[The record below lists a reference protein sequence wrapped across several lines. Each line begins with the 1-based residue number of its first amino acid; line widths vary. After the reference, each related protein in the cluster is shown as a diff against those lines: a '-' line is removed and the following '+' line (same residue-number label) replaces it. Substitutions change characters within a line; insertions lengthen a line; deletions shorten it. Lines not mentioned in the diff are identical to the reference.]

1 MQQISE
7 ERINQFLTGRDP
19 MLGIIAMECG
29 YQDEQVSIIYRHPT
43 AGKKLKLVDFE
54 PFVWAKMEGARKL
67 YIDPKTG
74 LQDKILLQKKLRQYG
89 IVAKG
94 LNIYSDEGETTDRL
108 ENGYRILFEA
118 KNKMCFNKF
127 LQFFKYGGCDVYGQ
141 DKLFLAVT
149 PVEQYMMKSGKRMF
163 KGFEDYDKL
172 LRLEFD
178 LETTGLD
185 PLVDSIDQIGL
196 RSNHGYE
203 KIISI
208 VGDNEDDLRDNEL
221 RAIDEMFQIIHWL
234 KPDVITGHNSE
245 NFDWNFIMV
254 RCEMLGTT
262 IAEMSEK
269 YFKLPIYK
277 KKRKTALKLGGEVEY
292 FNQTVVWGH
301 NITDSLH
308 AVRRAQAIDSN
319 MKKASL
325 KYVSE
330 YSKLKK
336 PNRVYVPGDKISTI
350 WNDMEHDY
358 AFNDSN
364 GDWYVID
371 EINPLKEDYIV
382 VTGRYIV
389 ERYLLDDLYETDK
402 IELRYNQANFLLCK
416 NLPTTFTKVCTMGT
430 AGTWKLVMLAW
441 SYENNLAIPDYAPAG
456 KFTGGLSRLFKVGFV
471 ESVAKLDEN
480 SLYPAITLT
489 WDIKPSLD
497 ITNVMM
503 SFLGYFLDKRE
514 ISKGLK
520 NEASDKIDE
529 LKEKLKSI
537 QPESNE
543 YSEIKKEIY
552 HWESVYNLNDK
563 KQIVQKVFCNSF
575 FGSFG
580 APNLFPWGDLKCAEK
595 ITCIGRQSLR
605 LMTKWFGDRGYEAI
619 VMDTD
624 GINFSLPKEYDYATK
639 GINQR
644 TYVGKGLNRNTVEGE
659 IYQGVDADVAE
670 FADLFLR
677 GKMGL
682 EAEDFCISTLN
693 FSRKNYADQFND
705 GKIKLVGNSIKSK
718 RMPLYIEKFLDTGI
732 KQLLHNNGKDFLTG
746 YYDYIDRIYNYDIPL
761 IEIASKGKIKKSIKD
776 YITNCKGVNKKGT
789 PNSRQAWYELCI
801 KHDINPEMGE
811 IIYYINVGTKKNDGD
826 VKREKI
832 YKTDADGKFEMQDSK
847 DKNGNLL
854 LTAKGK
860 QKHEKIVIGEE
871 IKLNCIMIPSSLIES
886 GASFTDLIGTEFEGV
901 DYNVVKYLDQ
911 FNNRIKPLLVCF
923 HPDIRDNISSV
934 NPNTRQYFTEKESKL
949 TSGMPNKPEDQDTYE
964 QLMKM
969 EDKEI
974 KYWIS
979 VNEIPPFVDDINMDW
994 KAVKEEYITRQELLK
1009 TGYLKIEFDK
1019 YNEIIDSLEEED
1031 VDKLIDDGQFPKELL
1046 EFLTFDGLTMEFKS
1060 KEYDIVI
1067 GTIYDIIDK
1076 DFTKEDTEDVLN
1088 LAEY

>member
-1 MQQISE
+1 MQEISE
-7 ERINQFLTGRDP
+7 ERINQFLSGRDQ
-19 MLGIIAMECG
+19 MMGIIAMECG

-43 AGKKLKLVDFE
+43 AGKKLKKVDFE

-74 LQDKILLQKKLRQYG
+74 KQDKILLQKKLTQFG
-89 IVAKG
+89 ITVKG
-94 LNIYSDEGETTDRL
+94 LNIHSDDGNTTERL

-118 KNKMCFNKF
+118 KNKMSFNKF

-141 DKLFLAVT
+141 DKLFLAVL

-163 KGFEDYDKL
+163 KGFEDYDQL

-185 PLVDSIDQIGL
+185 PTTDSIEQIGL
-196 RSNHGYE
+196 RSNHGFE
-203 KIISI
+203 QIISI
-208 VGDNEDDLRDNEL
+208 TGYTEEEKRDTEL
-221 RAIDEMFQIIHWL
+221 RALDQFFQIVHKL

-245 NFDWNFIMV
+245 NFDWNFIIV
-254 RCEMLGTT
+254 RCQMLGTD
-262 IAEMSEK
+262 IAEMSDK
-269 YFKLPIYK
+269 YFEIPIYK

-292 FNQTVVWGH
+292 FNQTMIWGH
-301 NITDSLH
+301 NTTDSIH

-350 WNDMEHDY
+350 WNDTDNDY

-364 GDWYVID
+364 GDWYLVDDLNALKDGYVIVD
-371 EINPLKEDYIV
+371 
-382 VTGRYIV
+382 GRYIV

-402 IELRYNQANFLLCK
+402 VELRYNQANFLLCK

-430 AGTWKLVMLAW
+430 AGTWKLVMMAW
-441 SYENNLAIPDYAPAG
+441 SYENNLAIPDFAPAG

-520 NEASDKIDE
+520 NEASNKIDE
-529 LKEKLKSI
+529 LKEKIESI
-537 QPESNE
+537 QPESDE

-552 HWESVYNLNDK
+552 QWESVYNLNDK

-580 APNLFPWGDLKCAEK
+580 APNLFPWGDLLCAEK

-624 GINFSLPKEYDYATK
+624 GINFSLPKHYDFSTK
-639 GINQR
+639 GKNQR
-644 TYVGKGLNRNTVEGE
+644 TYIGKGLNRNTVEGE
-659 IYQGVDADVAE
+659 VYYGVDADVAE

-682 EAEDFCISTLN
+682 ESEDFCISTLN
-693 FSRKNYADQFND
+693 FSRKNYADQFSN

-718 RMPLYIEKFLDTGI
+718 RMPLYIEKFLDIGI
-732 KQLLHNNGKDFLTG
+732 KQLLNNNGKEFLTG
-746 YYDYIDRIYNYDIPL
+746 YYDYIDRIYNYNIPL
-761 IEIASKGKIKKSIKD
+761 IEIASKGRIKKSIKD
-776 YITNCKGVNKKGT
+776 YIINCKGVNKKGT

-801 KHDINPEMGE
+801 KHDITPEMGE
-811 IIYYINVGTKKNDGD
+811 IIYYINIGTKKNDGD

-832 YKTDADGKFEMQDSK
+832 YKIGDDGKFEMQDSK
-847 DKNGNLL
+847 DKNGELL
-854 LTAKGK
+854 LTPKGK
-860 QKHEKIVIGEE
+860 QKREKIVIGEE

-911 FNNRIKPLLVCF
+911 FNNRINPLLVCF
-923 HPDIRDNISSV
+923 HPDIRNNILSV
-934 NPNTRQYFTEKESKL
+934 NPKTRQYFTEKESKL

-979 VNEIPPFVDDINMDW
+979 VNEIPPFVNEINMDW
-994 KAVKEEYITRQELLK
+994 DLVVKEYTDRQELLK
-1009 TGYLKIEFDK
+1009 TGYLKIEFETYVK
-1019 YNEIIDSLEEED
+1019 IIDSLDED
-1031 VDKLIDDGQFPKELL
+1031 DINKFIDDGQFPKELL
-1046 EFLTFDGLTMEFKS
+1046 EFLLFDGSTMEFKS
-1060 KEYDIVI
+1060 KEYGVVI

-1076 DFTKEDTEDVLN
+1076 DL
-1088 LAEY
+1088 